1 MRTIHASHVSGVLIS
16 ASAWGRQICD
26 LAVGAKKSN
35 RQIADLATCKS
46 LNFSRCSLRT
56 VLYAHVVHKQTVDSQ
71 VITSQNEIICRQ
83 KIEQFV
89 E

>member
-1 MRTIHASHVSGVLIS
+1 MLEIERVQKRNNCVWL
-16 ASAWGRQICD
+16 RKICD
-26 LAVGAKKSN
+26 FACVGEKKVQAKS
-35 RQIADLATCKS
+35 QILLCAQCLGS
-46 LNFSRCSLRT
+46 VLRSFRT
-56 VLYAHVVHKQTVDSQ
+56 VLYTRVVHKQTVDSQ